1 MLQELIVPFLTPP
14 GTGLEENNRFF
25 IGHWAQQCVYG
36 VFSCTVVTEAYT
48 CASLACN
55 CWEYIK
61 NVKDVI
67 VKQESFFFFWN
78 KTVIIK

>member
-1 MLQELIVPFLTPP
+1 M
-14 GTGLEENNRFF
+14 EENNRFF

-55 CWEYIK
+55 CWEYTK
-61 NVKDVI
+61 NVKDII
-67 VKQESFFFFWN
+67 VKQETFDRIVMNSL
-78 KTVIIK
+78 KTPQLMKYIKLRSPKLRS